1 MLGSDTQ
8 IGEFSFPTQCMPTR
22 ILVLNAGSSS
32 LKFAVYNCEEEL
44 AAECEGNV
52 QGVGGQSRARLVDRG
67 RGQEVQY
74 DLDTLDYE
82 HALLWVLD
90 WYEREF
96 AGEPPAAV
104 GHRIVH
110 GGSRFSGPVVITAE
124 VRRALGE
131 LSCWAPLH
139 QPRCLEGVDL
149 AARAWPHTL
158 QVGSFDTAF
167 HANQPRVA
175 RLFALPRAWVEAG
188 VLRYGFHGLSFAS
201 VVRQLTALAPEQATG
216 KCIVAHLGSGAS
228 LCAIAGGSSVATTM
242 GLTPLDGV
250 PMGSRP
256 GSVDPGALLYL
267 LRHGGMDL
275 DELEHTLYH
284 ESGMKGLSGLTSDF
298 RLLEASSL
306 PAAREALELFVYRV
320 QREVASLA
328 GALRGLDVLVFTGG
342 VGEHSATMRERICRG
357 LEWLGVELDPEANR
371 AGSGRISHARSSVAT
386 WVIPSDEN
394 GQIAREVY
402 DQLCFR
408 RRNQY

>member
-1 MLGSDTQ
+1 
-8 IGEFSFPTQCMPTR
+8 MPTR

-44 AAECEGNV
+44 AAEWEGNV
-52 QGVGGQSRARLVDRG
+52 QGVGGQSRAQLVDRR
-67 RGQEVQY
+67 RGEEVRY
-74 DLDTLDYE
+74 DLATLDHE
-82 HALLWVLD
+82 QAVLWVLG
-90 WYEREF
+90 WYEKEF

-110 GGSRFSGPVVITAE
+110 GGSRFPGPVVITAE

-149 AARAWPHTL
+149 AARAWPHAL

-167 HANQPRVA
+167 HAHQPRVA
-175 RLFALPRAWVEAG
+175 RLFAVPRAWVEAG

-201 VVRQLTALAPEQATG
+201 VVRQFTALAPEQAAG
-216 KCIVAHLGSGAS
+216 KCIVAHLGSGSS
-228 LCAIAGGSSVATTM
+228 LCAIAGGRSVATTM

-256 GSVDPGALLYL
+256 GSVDPGVLLYL

-275 DELEHTLYH
+275 DRLEHTLYH
-284 ESGMKGLSGLTSDF
+284 ESGMKGLSGLSSDF
-298 RLLEASSL
+298 RVLEASSL
-306 PAAREALELFVYRV
+306 PAAREALEVFVYRV

-328 GALRGLDVLVFTGG
+328 GALQGIDVLVFTGG

-357 LEWLGVELDPEANR
+357 LEWLGIELDPEANR
-371 AGSGRISHARSSVAT
+371 AGAGRISHARSRIAT

-408 RRNQY
+408 RRNQD